1 MAAKARSM
9 SDCGGRG
16 RIPQLTVIIGLPT
29 EAQETVKFVC
39 KDHAL
44 DRSNRVMSEIAE
56 TEARPI
62 PKRFDLRDKDLAD
75 KDLADRQAFAQV
87 EKWMAMIRELD
98 YERLGAKFRA

>member
-1 MAAKARSM
+1 M

-62 PKRFDLRDKDLAD
+62 PKRFDFRDKDLRGKDLAD

-98 YERLGAKFRA
+98 YERLGAKFRG